1 MARVGRNEVE
11 AAYFTLLRAQE
22 ELAALRRYGE
32 FLAGE
37 RRRLQR
43 LIAEGDALDAHVDPR
58 LRRAI
63 AHTDKNLSEAVRG
76 RLEVIGNESERLPQ
90 RLDAAAAFVEEC
102 EQELA
107 RLRGR

>member
-1 MARVGRNEVE
+1 MARVGRDEVE
-11 AAYFTLLRAQE
+11 AAYFTLLRARE

-32 FLAGE
+32 FLEAD

-43 LIAEGDALDAHVDPR
+43 FVAEGDALDAHVDPR

-63 AHTDKNLSEAVRG
+63 AHTDRTLAEAVRG
-76 RLEVIGNESERLPQ
+76 RLDVIGNESQRLPA

-107 RLRGR
+107 RLRGG

>member
-1 MARVGRNEVE
+1 MTRVGRDEVE
-11 AAYFTLLRAQE
+11 AAYFTLLRARE

-32 FLAGE
+32 FLEAE

-43 LIAEGDALDAHVDPR
+43 FVAEGDALEAHVDPR

-63 AHTDKNLSEAVRG
+63 VHTDRGLSESVRS
-76 RLEVIGNESERLPQ
+76 RLEVIANEFERLPD

-102 EQELA
+102 EQELG
-107 RLRGR
+107 RLRGG